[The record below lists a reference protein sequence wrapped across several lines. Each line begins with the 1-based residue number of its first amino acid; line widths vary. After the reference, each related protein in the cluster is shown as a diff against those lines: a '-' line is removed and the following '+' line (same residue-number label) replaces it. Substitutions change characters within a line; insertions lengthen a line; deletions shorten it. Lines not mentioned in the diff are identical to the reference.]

1 MTPIPATMVLS
12 VLQRVAEGQAENVR
26 FEGDMMFTI
35 YADGWE
41 IECFDDAGVLDGVY
55 VAVAP
60 DGTRAEMDDWDIDVE
75 PSGLLS
81 DQQADAI
88 LKMVFGEDA

>member
-26 FEGDMMFTI
+26 FERDMIFTI
-35 YADGWE
+35 YADGWR
-41 IECFDDAGVLDGVY
+41 IECFDDAGVFDGVY
-55 VAVAP
+55 LAVAP
-60 DGTRAEMDDWDIDVE
+60 DGTAAELSDWDIDVE

-81 DQQADAI
+81 EEQADKI
-88 LKMVFGEDA
+88 FEMVFGERP